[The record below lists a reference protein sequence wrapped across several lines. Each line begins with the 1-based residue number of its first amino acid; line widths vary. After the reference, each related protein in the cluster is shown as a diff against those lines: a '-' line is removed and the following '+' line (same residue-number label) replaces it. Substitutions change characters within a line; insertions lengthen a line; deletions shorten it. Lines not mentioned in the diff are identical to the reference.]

1 MIGESVLSKE
11 SLSTAYKLRDRVSD
25 REKFFITANYNRAL
39 TGDLEKAQ
47 QICQLWAQTYPREA
61 TPHSLLSG
69 FLYQGAGKYE
79 RAQEEAEQA
88 IALDPDLPF
97 AYANLAFNYFYLGR
111 PTEAENTAR
120 RASERKLDMP
130 EFRQLRYY
138 LAFLKD
144 DQPGMEREVAQAE
157 GKPGAEDWMSHS
169 QSLVLARSG
178 KVQLAGRIS
187 GRAIELALRGGRRER
202 AAIYQ
207 TASAVREA
215 LFGDAAA
222 AKRSAMK
229 ALEFSRGRDVEYGVA
244 FALGHAGDISG
255 AESLANDLKDRF
267 PEDTSVRFTY
277 EPTLRALVAL
287 NRGESGNVPELLRP
301 SDAYEQAIPGITFF
315 GFFGGL
321 YPAYVRGEAF
331 LAMHRGEEAA
341 VEFQKLIDH
350 PGVVFSDPIGAIARL
365 QLARSYALSGD
376 RVKAKTAY
384 RDFLALWRAADP
396 EASLLLQA
404 RAEIAKLG

>member
-1 MIGESVLSKE
+1 
-11 SLSTAYKLRDRVSD
+11 
-25 REKFFITANYNRAL
+25 
-39 TGDLEKAQ
+39 
-47 QICQLWAQTYPREA
+47 
-61 TPHSLLSG
+61 
-69 FLYQGAGKYE
+69 
-79 RAQEEAEQA
+79 
-88 IALDPDLPF
+88 
-97 AYANLAFNYFYLGR
+97 
-111 PTEAENTAR
+111 
-120 RASERKLDMP
+120 
-130 EFRQLRYY
+130 
-138 LAFLKD
+138 
-144 DQPGMEREVAQAE
+144 
-157 GKPGAEDWMSHS
+157 
-169 QSLVLARSG
+169 
-178 KVQLAGRIS
+178 
-187 GRAIELALRGGRRER
+187 
-202 AAIYQ
+202 
-207 TASAVREA
+207 
-215 LFGDAAA
+215 
-222 AKRSAMK
+222 MK

-341 VEFQKLIDH
+341 VEFQKIIDH